1 MKTLRCTETAWL
13 SQRQHVSLLHLRG
26 ASSHSDLQRITGAGG
41 CMTDSVGGS
50 GADGTEEEGE
60 EEEPWV
66 GHYLPL
72 PDEKDRPSNQVSRSP
87 VANPP
92 PPTHT
97 PSSPGCLTARPLHA

>member
-1 MKTLRCTETAWL
+1 
-13 SQRQHVSLLHLRG
+13 
-26 ASSHSDLQRITGAGG
+26 
-41 CMTDSVGGS
+41 MTDSVGGS

-92 PPTHT
+92 PPHT
-97 PSSPGCLTARPLHA
+97 PHPARAASPQDHSTPNKGPFPPLRPPRPFRCACPAPPVEPCSILGLLTGICR